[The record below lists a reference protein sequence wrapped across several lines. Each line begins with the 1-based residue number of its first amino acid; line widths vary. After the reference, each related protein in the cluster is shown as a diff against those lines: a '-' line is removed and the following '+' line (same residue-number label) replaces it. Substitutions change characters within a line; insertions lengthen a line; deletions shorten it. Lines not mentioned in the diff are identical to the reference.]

1 MATVHEFSNGPLN
14 PALAYTVACLG
25 AFLGFRCIAR
35 ARAQAGFARANWLIL
50 AAVAIGAAG
59 NWAMHFIA
67 MLGVTIPGQQMLY
80 NVPLTIYSMLI
91 VIVVVGI
98 GLFVGYGNG
107 NDGRARL
114 VTGGVIAGLGVACM
128 HYLGEAAMVMPDSVH
143 YNTILVVLSVL
154 IAVSAGIAGLW
165 AGIQVRGIGA
175 TIVASLIMGVAITG
189 IHYLAMAAM
198 EMSPGP
204 MPSTSGS
211 AGGSF
216 LFPLVLG
223 ISLVTFILALTL
235 SLSPTED
242 EIQAD
247 ALLRS
252 RLQAGSGGLWSAAP
266 SPAVPQPVVPQ
277 PAVPQPVV
285 PPQATAAPDNAAS
298 ARGRPSLPHR
308 RGPSRGGAPW
318 A

>member
-1 MATVHEFSNGPLN
+1 MVHEFSNGPLN

-35 ARAQAGFARANWLIL
+35 ARAQTGFARANWLIL

-59 NWAMHFIA
+59 NWSMHFIA
-67 MLGVTIPGQQMLY
+67 MLGVTISGQQILY
-80 NVPLTIYSMLI
+80 NVPLTILSMLI

-98 GLFVGYGNG
+98 GLFVGYGTGNG
-107 NDGRARL
+107 GRGRL

-165 AGIQVRGIGA
+165 AGIQVRGVGA
-175 TIVASLIMGVAITG
+175 TIVASLITGAAITG
-189 IHYLAMAAM
+189 IHYIAMAAM
-198 EMSPGP
+198 EMTPGL

-252 RLQAGSGGLWSAAP
+252 RIQAGSGGLWGAAP
-266 SPAVPQPVVPQ
+266 SPAAPRP
-277 PAVPQPVV
+277 V
-285 PPQATAAPDNAAS
+285 PPQATVAGDDALPV
-298 ARGRPSLPHR
+298 RGRPSLPHR
-308 RGPSRGGAPW
+308 RPSRGGAPW

>member
-1 MATVHEFSNGPLN
+1 
-14 PALAYTVACLG
+14 
-25 AFLGFRCIAR
+25 
-35 ARAQAGFARANWLIL
+35 
-50 AAVAIGAAG
+50 
-59 NWAMHFIA
+59 
-67 MLGVTIPGQQMLY
+67 MLGVTMPGQQILY
-80 NVPLTIYSMLI
+80 NVPLTILSMLI

-107 NDGRARL
+107 NGGRTRL
-114 VTGGVIAGLGVACM
+114 VTGGVIVGLGVACM
-128 HYLGEAAMVMPDSVH
+128 HYLGEAAMIMPASVR
-143 YNTILVVLSVL
+143 YNTVLVVLSVL
-154 IAVSAGIAGLW
+154 IAVGAGTAGLW

-175 TIVASLIMGVAITG
+175 TVVASLVVGVAITG

-242 EIQAD
+242 EIAAD
-247 ALLRS
+247 ALLR
-252 RLQAGSGGLWSAAP
+252 RRIQAGSGSLWGAAP
-266 SPAVPQPVVPQ
+266 SPAAPQP
-277 PAVPQPVV
+277 V
-285 PPQATAAPDNAAS
+285 PPQATVAADDALPV
-298 ARGRPSLPHR
+298 RGRPSLPHR

>member
-1 MATVHEFSNGPLN
+1 MVHEFSNGPLN
-14 PALAYTVACLG
+14 PALAYAVACLG
-25 AFLGFRCIAR
+25 AFLGFRCISK
-35 ARAQAGFARANWLIL
+35 ARAQTGSARANWLIL
-50 AAVAIGAAG
+50 AAVSIGAAG

-67 MLGVTIPGQQMLY
+67 MLGVTISGQQILY
-80 NVPLTIYSMLI
+80 NVPLTIVSMLI

-107 NDGRARL
+107 GQARL
-114 VTGGVIAGLGVACM
+114 VAGGVIAGIGVACM

-143 YNTILVVLSVL
+143 YNTALVVLSVL
-154 IAVSAGIAGLW
+154 IAIGAGVAGLW

-175 TIVASLIMGVAITG
+175 TVVASLIMGVAITG
-189 IHYLAMAAM
+189 IHYIAMAAM

-223 ISLVTFILALTL
+223 ISVVTFILALSL

-247 ALLRS
+247 ALLKRRIQS
-252 RLQAGSGGLWSAAP
+252 GSGGLWSAAP
-266 SPAVPQPVVPQ
+266 SPAAPP
-277 PAVPQPVV
+277 PVV
-285 PPQATAAPDNAAS
+285 PPQATVAADDAA
-298 ARGRPSLPHR
+298 GRPSLPHR
-308 RGPSRGGAPW
+308 RGPSRGAAPW

>member
-1 MATVHEFSNGPLN
+1 VAVVHEFPNGPLN

-35 ARAQAGFARANWLIL
+35 ARAQTGFARANWLIL

-59 NWAMHFIA
+59 NWSMHFIA
-67 MLGVTIPGQQMLY
+67 MLGVTISGQQILY
-80 NVPLTIYSMLI
+80 NVPLTILSMLI

-98 GLFVGYGNG
+98 GLFVGYGTGNG
-107 NDGRARL
+107 GQARL

-154 IAVSAGIAGLW
+154 IAISAGIAGLW
-165 AGIQVRGIGA
+165 AGIQVRGVGP
-175 TIVASLIMGVAITG
+175 TVVASLITGVAITG
-189 IHYLAMAAM
+189 IHYIAMAAM
-198 EMSPGP
+198 EMTPGL

-252 RLQAGSGGLWSAAP
+252 RIQAGSGRWSAAP
-266 SPAVPQPVVPQ
+266 SPAAPQP
-277 PAVPQPVV
+277 V
-285 PPQATAAPDNAAS
+285 PPQATGAADDALPAG
-298 ARGRPSLPHR
+298 GRPSLPHR

>member
-1 MATVHEFSNGPLN
+1 VATVHEFSNGPLN

-143 YNTILVVLSVL
+143 YNTVLVILSVL
-154 IAVSAGIAGLW
+154 IAVGAGIAGLW

-175 TIVASLIMGVAITG
+175 TVVASLIMGVAITG
-189 IHYLAMAAM
+189 IHYIAMAAM
-198 EMSPGP
+198 EMTPMSPGL

-211 AGGSF
+211 AGASF

-252 RLQAGSGGLWSAAP
+252 RIQAGSGLWSAAP
-266 SPAVPQPVVPQ
+266 SPAAPQP
-277 PAVPQPVV
+277 V
-285 PPQATAAPDNAAS
+285 PPQATVAADDALPV
-298 ARGRPSLPHR
+298 RGRPSLPHR
-308 RGPSRGGAPW
+308 RPSRGGAPW

>member
-1 MATVHEFSNGPLN
+1 VGTVHEFSNGPLN
-14 PALAYTVACLG
+14 PALAYAVACLG
-25 AFLGFRCIAR
+25 AFLGFRCITR
-35 ARAQAGFARANWLIL
+35 ARAQTGFARANWLIL

-80 NVPLTIYSMLI
+80 NVPLTILSMLI

-98 GLFVGYGNG
+98 GLFVGYGTGNG
-107 NDGRARL
+107 GRARL

-198 EMSPGP
+198 EMTPGL

-242 EIQAD
+242 EIAAD
-247 ALLRS
+247 ALLKS
-252 RLQAGSGGLWSAAP
+252 RIQAGSGGLWTAA
-266 SPAVPQPVVPQ
+266 SS

-285 PPQATAAPDNAAS
+285 PPQATAAADNAAS
-298 ARGRPSLPHR
+298 AWDRPALPHR

>member
-1 MATVHEFSNGPLN
+1 MVHEFSNGPLN

-35 ARAQAGFARANWLIL
+35 ARAQTGFARANWLIL

-59 NWAMHFIA
+59 NWSMHFIA
-67 MLGVTIPGQQMLY
+67 MLGVTISGQQILY
-80 NVPLTIYSMLI
+80 NVPLTILSMLI
-91 VIVVVGI
+91 VIVVAGI

-107 NDGRARL
+107 NGRHARL

-175 TIVASLIMGVAITG
+175 TVGASLIMGVAITG
-189 IHYLAMAAM
+189 IHYIAMAAM
-198 EMSPGP
+198 EMTPGL

-252 RLQAGSGGLWSAAP
+252 RIQAGSGLWSAGP
-266 SPAVPQPVVPQ
+266 SPAAPQP
-277 PAVPQPVV
+277 V
-285 PPQATAAPDNAAS
+285 PPQATVAADDALPV
-298 ARGRPSLPHR
+298 RGRPSLPHR
-308 RGPSRGGAPW
+308 RPSRGGAPW

>member
-35 ARAQAGFARANWLIL
+35 ARAQTGFARANWLIL

-59 NWAMHFIA
+59 NWSMHFIA
-67 MLGVTIPGQQMLY
+67 MLGVTISGQQILY
-80 NVPLTIYSMLI
+80 NVPLTILSMLI

-107 NDGRARL
+107 DDGRARL

-143 YNTILVVLSVL
+143 YNTILIVLSVL

-175 TIVASLIMGVAITG
+175 TVVASLIMGLAITG
-189 IHYLAMAAM
+189 IHYLAMTAM

-204 MPSTSGS
+204 MRSMSGS
-211 AGGSF
+211 NGGSF

-247 ALLRS
+247 EQLKR
-252 RLQAGSGGLWSAAP
+252 RIQAGSGGLRGAAP
-266 SPAVPQPVVPQ
+266 SPAASQL
-277 PAVPQPVV
+277 V
-285 PPQATAAPDNAAS
+285 PPQVTVAADDDAP
-298 ARGRPSLPHR
+298 ARGRPSLPQR
-308 RGPSRGGAPW
+308 RPSRGGAPW